1 MIEMGFVSSKP
12 PSTVKDSSTHTS
24 SSYSEIFKNSDDDY
38 RMHLMHCIFKEIWN
52 ANFQAPVEAVLQSGA
67 KVLDIGCGVGT
78 WVNDM
83 ASDYRSSRFTGVDI
97 LSSFP
102 TVAKPFNV
110 NFVQA
115 NILKGLPFEDN
126 TFDYVHCRFMVF
138 DIVER
143 QWDFVYSEIC
153 RVLKPSGWVE
163 VVESELG
170 FVSEGPY
177 TRAMVEAICQ
187 EVKSKNINPHMNS
200 RRELLRSVPN
210 LHHVSHRQKHHRIGS
225 SSGVIGE
232 QLSSNMCEMF
242 KGFLLGFNGEV
253 EIDLTNDL
261 RLISLGRTYEN
272 THKLVEL
279 EDHNNRP
286 KPPMKSG
293 NIKFKRR
300 SGLIGGRRKSGISN
314 KENNNGNRRFRWSSN
329 MKLSKELNVEMIIER
344 ISKEF
349 DHYQSMILTHRFW
362 ARKVTTEHEMRNQ
375 FTTR

>member
-1 MIEMGFVSSKP
+1 MGFVSSKP
-12 PSTVKDSSTHTS
+12 PSTGKPSFTHT
-24 SSYSEIFKNSDDDY
+24 SSYSEIFKNSDDEY
-38 RMHLMHCIFKEIWN
+38 RMHLMHCVFKEIWS

-83 ASDYRSSRFTGVDI
+83 ASDFRSSRFIGVDM

-110 NFVQA
+110 NFVQT

-126 TFDYVHCRFMVF
+126 TFDYVHCRFMIF
-138 DIVER
+138 DIVEC
-143 QWDFVYSEIC
+143 QWDFVYNEIR

-163 VVESELG
+163 IVESELG

-177 TRAMVEAICQ
+177 TRATVEAICQ
-187 EVKSKNINPHMNS
+187 EVKSKNINPHINS
-200 RRELLRSVPN
+200 RHELLRSTPN
-210 LHHVSHRQKHHRIGS
+210 LHHVSHQQKNHRIGL

-232 QLSSNMCEMF
+232 QLSSSMCEMF
-242 KGFLLGFNGEV
+242 KGFLLNFDGEV
-253 EIDLTNDL
+253 EIDLINDL
-261 RLISLGRTYEN
+261 KLISLGRTYEN
-272 THKLVEL
+272 AHKLGEL
-279 EDHNNRP
+279 EDHNNCP
-286 KPPMKSG
+286 NPPMKSG
-293 NIKFKRR
+293 NIKFKRK
-300 SGLIGGRRKSGISN
+300 SGLIGGRRRNSISN

-329 MKLSKELNVEMIIER
+329 MKLSKALNVEMIIER

-349 DHYQSMILTHRFW
+349 DQYQSMILTHRFC
-362 ARKVTTEHEMRNQ
+362 ARKVATEHEMRNQ